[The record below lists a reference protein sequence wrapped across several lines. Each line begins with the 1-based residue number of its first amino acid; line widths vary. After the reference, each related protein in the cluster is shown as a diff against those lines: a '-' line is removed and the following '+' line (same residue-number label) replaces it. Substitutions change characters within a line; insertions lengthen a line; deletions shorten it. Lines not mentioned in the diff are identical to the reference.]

1 MLFGISVSIRL
12 YILLFCVLTW
22 ISCVSYYCQLIKI
35 QGSEWSTLNSRSMFF
50 SDQSDHLMIGGPV
63 WSLLHS
69 IQKIASFIQILGGNH
84 DYRDLKDFPQI
95 LRLHVFQRILEATW
109 VCPTT
114 EGKEYRKVLCRSP
127 RSSLEA
133 QTCYGDF
140 TGMYSPDQTAAN
152 GSRLSRASF
161 QNSF

>member
-35 QGSEWSTLNSRSMFF
+35 QGSGWSTLNSRSMFF

-69 IQKIASFIQILGGNH
+69 IQKIASFYTNSRRKSWLPWPKRFSTNSSADPPFSTDFGSHLGLSNNWRKGVQKGA
-84 DYRDLKDFPQI
+84 LQEPK
-95 LRLHVFQRILEATW
+95 VFI
-109 VCPTT
+109 
-114 EGKEYRKVLCRSP
+114 GGSNVLWWFYWY
-127 RSSLEA
+127 LTKLLQMA
-133 QTCYGDF
+133 VD
-140 TGMYSPDQTAAN
+140 
-152 GSRLSRASF
+152 
-161 QNSF
+161 

>member
-35 QGSEWSTLNSRSMFF
+35 QGSEWSTLKSRSMFF
-50 SDQSDHLMIGGPV
+50 FAQSDHLMIWGPV

-95 LRLHVFQRILEATW
+95 LRLKFWKPPGFVQQLKERS
-109 VCPTT
+109 T
-114 EGKEYRKVLCRSP
+114 ERCFAGAQGLHWRRKKALWWFYWYLTRPNCCKW
-127 RSSLEA
+127 
-133 QTCYGDF
+133 Q
-140 TGMYSPDQTAAN
+140 
-152 GSRLSRASF
+152 
-161 QNSF
+161 

>member
-1 MLFGISVSIRL
+1 
-12 YILLFCVLTW
+12 
-22 ISCVSYYCQLIKI
+22 
-35 QGSEWSTLNSRSMFF
+35 MFF

-63 WSLLHS
+63 WNLFIAYKLLLVS
-69 IQKIASFIQILGGNH
+69 IQILGGNH
-84 DYRDLKDFPQI
+84 DYRDLKDFPQ
-95 LRLHVFQRILEATW
+95 ILEATW

-152 GSRLSRASF
+152 GSKLSRASF